1 MPDAN
6 GMSPHS
12 SGAPTRGLFGTTSL
26 RASLALGILLDL
38 GVGTCMMFRPAAFLA
53 LTAVPPELYD
63 AMAFWVRYV
72 AVFLFV
78 LPAFY
83 MLPVLDPF
91 RYVGNVK
98 GAVFGRSLG
107 FMFYLMYC
115 IFGGAH
121 WVFLGVGFVNLALA
135 LYYAIALAHVK

>member
-1 MPDAN
+1 MADTTRT
-6 GMSPHS
+6 
-12 SGAPTRGLFGTTSL
+12 APYSRGDQARGFFGTTSL
-26 RASLALGILLDL
+26 RASLALGSVLDL
-38 GVGTCMMFRPAAFLA
+38 GVGTWMMFRPEAFLA

-78 LPAFY
+78 LPPFY
-83 MLPVLDPF
+83 MLPVLDPG
-91 RYVGNVK
+91 YVGNVK

-121 WVFLGVGFVNLALA
+121 WAFLGVGVVNLALA
-135 LYYAIALAHVK
+135 LHYAIALAHLK

>member
-1 MPDAN
+1 MPDATRPSLYYR
-6 GMSPHS
+6 GSQ
-12 SGAPTRGLFGTTSL
+12 TRGLFGTTSL
-26 RASLALGILLDL
+26 RASLALGSVLDL

-53 LTAVPPELYD
+53 FTAVPLELYD

-72 AVFLFV
+72 AIFLFV

-135 LYYAIALAHVK
+135 LYYAIALVHLK